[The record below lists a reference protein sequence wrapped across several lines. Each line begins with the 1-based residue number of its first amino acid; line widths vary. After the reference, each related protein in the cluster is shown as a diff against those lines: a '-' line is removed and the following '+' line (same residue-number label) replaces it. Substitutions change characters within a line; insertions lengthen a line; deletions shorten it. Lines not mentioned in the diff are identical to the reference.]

1 MPAAFSR
8 ADLVICRAGA
18 GAVAELAAA
27 GKPSILVPL
36 PTAADQHQLRNAEAF
51 QKAGASV
58 LVLDR
63 EMDGGRL
70 FEEVEKLRTH
80 PELLHRMGER
90 ARTFAHPDAARR
102 AANVLEEAF
111 TR

>member
-1 MPAAFSR
+1 M
-8 ADLVICRAGA
+8 
-18 GAVAELAAA
+18 
-27 GKPSILVPL
+27 
-36 PTAADQHQLRNAEAF
+36 
-51 QKAGASV
+51 
-58 LVLDR
+58 LVLDQ

-102 AANVLEEAF
+102 AAGVLEEQRSDIDIPLESRNN
-111 TR
+111 TRLKCFLSRNTCTSSESAASA

>member
-1 MPAAFSR
+1 
-8 ADLVICRAGA
+8 
-18 GAVAELAAA
+18 VAELAAA

-51 QKAGASV
+51 QKAGAS
-58 LVLDR
+58 LLLLYQ

-90 ARTFAHPDAARR
+90 ARIFAHPDAARR
-102 AANVLEEAF
+102 AATLLEETI